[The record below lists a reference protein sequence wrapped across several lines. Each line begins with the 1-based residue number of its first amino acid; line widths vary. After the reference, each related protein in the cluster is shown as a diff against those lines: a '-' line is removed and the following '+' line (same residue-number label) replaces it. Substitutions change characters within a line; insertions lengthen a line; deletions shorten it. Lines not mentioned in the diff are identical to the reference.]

1 MSEKIVIAGVQM
13 DVKILEINYNLER
26 IVNFAKEAHKNGA
39 KLIIFPECAISGYCF
54 SDIQEALSIS
64 ESIPGPTTDSL
75 RKVCKDLD
83 IFILVGLI
91 EKQDNDCF
99 NSAALIGPEGIIGNY
114 RKIHLPFIAV
124 DRFVKRGDI
133 PFRVYNTKIGKIGW
147 VICYDASFPESIRIL
162 TLRGAEIVA
171 VITNWP
177 EGAETAPRYIAPARA
192 VENRINYVAVNR
204 IGNERGFRFI
214 GESKIVDYLG
224 KILAEGSSD
233 REEIIYG
240 EVDLKKAR
248 EKRTVIIPGEFELDR
263 INDRRPEFY
272 GPIVEPNI

>member
-133 PFRVYNTKIGKIGW
+133 PFKVYNTKIGKIGW

-240 EVDLKKAR
+240 EVDLEKAR

>member
-162 TLRGAEIVA
+162 TLKGAEIVA

-177 EGAETAPRYIAPARA
+177 EGAETAPRYITPARA